1 MTEITRE
8 QELQL
13 EYIELKELTDET
25 KALLEAKR
33 QEIIEASG
41 GNAFQGQYLSMSVN
55 QRRGNIDYPS
65 LFRFHNISDQE
76 QDAYRRE
83 STTSFTLRINPA
95 GQQIEGE

>member
-1 MTEITRE
+1 MTRE

-13 EYIELKELTDET
+13 EYIELKQLTDET

-41 GNAFQGQYLSMSVN
+41 GNAFQGQYLSLSVN

-65 LFRFHNISDQE
+65 LFRFHNINETE

-83 STTSFTLRINPA
+83 STQSYTIRINPVDP
-95 GQQIEGE
+95 EGE